1 MNIEKSQRKRD
12 WMLLQSQTSMYDGW
26 LNQNYR
32 LTTLI
37 IVPIV
42 KIKTKNT
49 KEKVNPLMESTT
61 SLFFDCGFSSNLF
74 MSTPPI
80 SHPL

>member
-1 MNIEKSQRKRD
+1 MA
-12 WMLLQSQTSMYDGW
+12 
-26 LNQNYR
+26 
-32 LTTLI
+32 
-37 IVPIV
+37 

-49 KEKVNPLMESTT
+49 KDKVNPLMESTT

-80 SHPL
+80 SHSL